1 MHETKIIGSKEIED
15 KKYGYNVEIYQLEE
29 GKEAKQTT
37 EKVVLTNK
45 GGINKAIGIKIKTQG
60 VFYFSGL
67 SEFEIRICQEGTS
80 EEIYQLY
87 EIDTWEE
94 FRIENRRYI
103 KDVYAKKEY
112 EEENRKNNS
121 AFGEL
126 FNMFFGNVENSKEKN
141 KTKVEKTPIKGENIE
156 TSIDVNIEEV
166 FYGLDKKISLRAVD
180 GKMKVFTVSIPAGI
194 RNGEKIR
201 LLGQGKEGIDGG
213 KNGDLFIKVN
223 IKDSEKFKLKG
234 NDLYTNLYLTPW
246 EAALGTRTTIYS
258 IDEGTQIYIPGG
270 IGSGEI
276 LRVAGKGY
284 KDGKGSRGD
293 LIAKVNIM
301 VPKELSKEEKSL
313 FEKLSIVSN
322 FNPRKY

>member
-1 MHETKIIGSKEIED
+1 MIFKDYYKILELKTNRVSSEQIKNAYRLAV
-15 KKYGYNVEIYQLEE
+15 KKNHPDLNVKDSLAEE
-29 GKEAKQTT
+29 
-37 EKVVLTNK
+37 
-45 GGINKAIGIKIKTQG
+45 KIKDINEAYKILSDSTAKRKYDRIWSKNLTQK
-60 VFYFSGL
+60 
-67 SEFEIRICQEGTS
+67 
-80 EEIYQLY
+80 
-87 EIDTWEE
+87 
-94 FRIENRRYI
+94 RR
-103 KDVYAKKEY
+103 KEY

-126 FNMFFGNVENSKEKN
+126 FNMFFGNVENAKEKN
-141 KTKVEKTPIKGENIE
+141 KTKVEKIPIKGENIE

-322 FNPRKY
+322 FNPRKC

>member
-1 MHETKIIGSKEIED
+1 MIFKDYYKILELKTNRVSSEQIKNAYRLAV
-15 KKYGYNVEIYQLEE
+15 KKNHPDLNVKDSLAEE
-29 GKEAKQTT
+29 
-37 EKVVLTNK
+37 
-45 GGINKAIGIKIKTQG
+45 KIKDINEAYKILSDSTAKRKYDRIWSKNLTQK
-60 VFYFSGL
+60 
-67 SEFEIRICQEGTS
+67 
-80 EEIYQLY
+80 
-87 EIDTWEE
+87 
-94 FRIENRRYI
+94 RR
-103 KDVYAKKEY
+103 KEY

-126 FNMFFGNVENSKEKN
+126 FNMFFGNVENAKEKN

-246 EAALGTRTTIYS
+246 EAALGIRTTIYS

-313 FEKLSIVSN
+313 FEKLSMVSN
-322 FNPRKY
+322 FNPRKC